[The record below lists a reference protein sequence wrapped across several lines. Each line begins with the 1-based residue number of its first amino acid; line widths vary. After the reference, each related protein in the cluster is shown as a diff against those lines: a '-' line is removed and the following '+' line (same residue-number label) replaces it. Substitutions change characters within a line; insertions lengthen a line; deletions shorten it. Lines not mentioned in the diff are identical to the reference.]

1 MDKMSVMG
9 TDRMRYC
16 LLALLVFASL
26 LPAAACRAQ
35 DVDQL
40 LQQAMQA
47 AERGEHDRALI
58 KLSEVIKANPATP
71 LPWYLRGREH
81 FRAGKIA
88 ESVADF
94 DKFVQLQPQ
103 AANQQWERGIS
114 LYYAGEFDK
123 GAKQFEDYQNVH
135 DQDVEN
141 SVWRYLCVARAS
153 GVEKA
158 RSTLLPINND
168 PRVPMIEIY
177 KLYQGKLKPSDV
189 LAAASKDPPSLGAGL
204 PTPPNRELLNQR
216 LFYAHLYL
224 GLWHEAAGESE
235 KAKEHILEAEKH
247 KIGHYMW
254 DVAHVHA
261 DRLRA
266 GEKKQH

>member
-1 MDKMSVMG
+1 
-9 TDRMRYC
+9 MRSC
-16 LLALLVFASL
+16 LLAMLIMAVLLTPV
-26 LPAAACRAQ
+26 ACRGQ

-40 LQQAMQA
+40 LQQATQA
-47 AERGEHDRALI
+47 AERGEHDGAI
-58 KLSEVIKANPATP
+58 AKLSEAIKASPMTP

-81 FRAGKIA
+81 FRAGKIT

-103 AANQQWERGIS
+103 AADQQWERGIS

-123 GAKQFEDYQNVH
+123 GAKQFEDYQKFH

-153 GVEKA
+153 SVEKA
-158 RSTLLPINND
+158 RSTLLSISND
-168 PRVPMIEIY
+168 PRVPMMQIY
-177 KLYQGKLKPSDV
+177 ALYQGKLKPDDV
-189 LAAASKDPPSLGAGL
+189 LAAASKDPP
-204 PTPPNRELLNQR
+204 NRELLNQR
-216 LFYAHLYL
+216 LLYAHLYI
-224 GLWHEAAGESE
+224 GLWHEAAGDAE
-235 KAKEHILEAEKH
+235 KAKQQILEAEKH

-261 DRLRA
+261 ERLRA
-266 GEKKQH
+266 

>member
-1 MDKMSVMG
+1 
-9 TDRMRYC
+9 MRRWSLAFLLVA
-16 LLALLVFASL
+16 LLATMPS
-26 LPAAACRAQ
+26 RGQ
-35 DVDQL
+35 DVEQL

-47 AERGEHDRALI
+47 VERGEHDRAI
-58 KLSEVIKANPATP
+58 TKLTDAITASPTTP

-81 FRAGKIA
+81 FRAAKIA

-103 AANQQWERGIS
+103 AENQQWERGIS
-114 LYYAGEFDK
+114 LYYVGEFQK
-123 GAKQFEDYQNVH
+123 GAKQFEAYQKFH

-153 GVEKA
+153 GVEQA
-158 RSTLLPINND
+158 RANLLPINND
-168 PRVPMIEIY
+168 PRIPMMEIY
-177 KLYQGKLKPSDV
+177 KLYQGKLKPDDV
-189 LAAASKDPPSLGAGL
+189 LAAASKDA
-204 PTPPNRELLNQR
+204 PNRELANQR
-216 LFYAHLYL
+216 LFYAHLYI
-224 GLWHEAAGESE
+224 GLLYEAAGETE
-235 KAKEHILEAEKH
+235 KAKQHILEAEKH

-266 GEKKQH
+266 AEK